1 MLKNIR
7 IPGVAMDKT
16 DLQQFI
22 DDHHVQATIIALS
35 EQTLTV
41 GDAARALAVK
51 TDQIIKSLV
60 FHVEGKPLLVINNGL
75 ARVDRKKLAAH
86 LGVGRKK
93 VKFASP
99 DTAFALTG
107 FVVGSMP
114 PFGHRQKL
122 RTLVDTAV
130 TRLDV
135 VYGGGGDVDAMM
147 RLTPHEL
154 LKVSRAEVVSFSE

>member
-1 MLKNIR
+1 
-7 IPGVAMDKT
+7 MDRT
-16 DLQQFI
+16 DLQTFI
-22 DDHHVQATIIALS
+22 DDQQIQATILPLG
-35 EQTLTV
+35 EHTLTV
-41 GDAARALAVK
+41 GDAARALAVN

-60 FHVEGKPLLVINNGL
+60 FHIDGKPLLVINNGL
-75 ARVDRKKLAAH
+75 ARVDRRKLAAH

-114 PFGHRQKL
+114 PFGHKLPL

-130 TRLDV
+130 TQLDII
-135 VYGGGGDVDAMM
+135 YGGGGDVDAMM
-147 RLTPHEL
+147 RLTSKEL
-154 LKVSRAEVVSFSE
+154 LRVSQAEVVPFSE